1 MTTISIITLL
11 AIMIVLAA
19 IPSASVALVVTRSVT
34 LGMKNG
40 ISVACGILLGDLI
53 FVTLAILGMGVLAE
67 TMGSFFVILRYAGGA
82 YLVWLGYSLIRSK
95 GDVNLIRSDASKLSL
110 FASFASGLLLTLGD
124 IKAILFY
131 ASLFPAFV
139 DMATLRAS
147 DIIGIVVVTIIA
159 VGGVKIFYAYS
170 AQRIAKRFQNQKA
183 QKLTKTTAGC
193 CMMGAGAYII
203 TKA

>member
-1 MTTISIITLL
+1 MTIISIITLL
-11 AIMIVLAA
+11 VTMIILAA

-34 LGMKNG
+34 LGIKNG
-40 ISVACGILLGDLI
+40 ISVACGIVLGDLI

-67 TMGSFFVILRYAGGA
+67 TMGSFFVILRYLGGA
-82 YLVWLGYSLIRSK
+82 YLVWLGYSLVRSK
-95 GDVNLIRSDASKLSL
+95 GGVNLIRSDTAKLSL
-110 FASFASGLLLTLGD
+110 FTSFASGLLLTLGD

-147 DIIGIVVVTIIA
+147 DIVGIVVVSIIA

-170 AQRIAKRFQNQKA
+170 AQRIANRFQNKKA

-193 CMMGAGAYII
+193 CMIGAGVCII

>member
-11 AIMIVLAA
+11 VTMIVLAA
-19 IPSASVALVVTRSVT
+19 IPSASVALVVTRSLT
-34 LGMKNG
+34 LGIKNG
-40 ISVACGILLGDLI
+40 ISVACGIVLGDLI

-67 TMGSFFVILRYAGGA
+67 TMGSFFVILRYLGGA
-82 YLVWLGYSLIRSK
+82 YLVWLGYSIVRSK
-95 GDVNLIRSDASKLSL
+95 GEVNLIRSDTSKLSL

-131 ASLFPAFV
+131 ASLFPAFL

-147 DIIGIVVVTIIA
+147 DIVGIVVVTIIA

-170 AQRIAKRFQNQKA
+170 AQRLARRFKNKKA
-183 QKLTKTTAGC
+183 QKLIKTSAGC
-193 CMMGAGAYII
+193 CMIGAGAYII
-203 TKA
+203 TKS